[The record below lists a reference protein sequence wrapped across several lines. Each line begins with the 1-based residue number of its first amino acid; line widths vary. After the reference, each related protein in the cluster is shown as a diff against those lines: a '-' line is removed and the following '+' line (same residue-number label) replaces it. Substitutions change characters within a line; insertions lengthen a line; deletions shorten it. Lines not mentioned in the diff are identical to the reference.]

1 MEDYFTNTKA
11 PTLTAT
17 YDATVSSS
25 TAITLNSATTYIVV
39 SAISKGIFLSWDR
52 TVSSSD
58 FDEFIPADSTKIYVV
73 PTGKTT
79 VNFIEQSASSALIC
93 IEK

>member
-11 PTLTAT
+11 PTLVAT

-39 SAISKGIFLSWDR
+39 SAIDKGLFLKWNA
-52 TVSSSD
+52 TASSSS
-58 FDEFIPADSTKIYVV
+58 FDEFIPANTTRIYI
-73 PTGKTT
+73 TNGATT
-79 VNFIEQSASSALIC
+79 ANFIEQASAAVLIC
-93 IEK
+93 LEK